1 MFELPILIGVGIA
14 TILILPFTLI
24 VALLDIAQ
32 LFGVMI
38 NGIFNFLRLAF

>member
-24 VALLDIAQ
+24 MALLAIAQ
-32 LFGVMI
+32 LFWGD
-38 NGIFNFLRLAF
+38 N